1 MITGERRGSN
11 LPAGITETEGI
22 TVAGEPENML
32 VEKADKI
39 GFCFGVKL
47 AVDTLEKLARER
59 GSIETLG
66 AVVHNRQ
73 VLQRLATI
81 GVRMAKNIDDIK
93 GNIVATSSHGVSP
106 QVEEELRARNIEVI
120 STTCPFVNRAQ
131 VAARRLAESGF
142 FVIIYGDADHPEVKG
157 ILGWTRGKG
166 MATLDEKFL
175 DAFDRIPRRL
185 GVLSQ
190 TTQIPAHF
198 TVFIKK
204 LIDAAFIKDAEMRII
219 DTICHDIRERQ
230 AAALKLA
237 DKVDMMLV
245 VGGHQ
250 SANTNHLAELCSDT
264 TETHLIETARE
275 IKFSWLRGKS
285 HIGITAGAST
295 DEQTVDEVLKTLK
308 T

>member
-1 MITGERRGSN
+1 
-11 LPAGITETEGI
+11 
-22 TVAGEPENML
+22 ML

-39 GFCFGVKL
+39 GFCFGVKR

-59 GSIETLG
+59 GGIETLG

-73 VLQRLATI
+73 VLQRLAEI
-81 GVRMAKNIDDIK
+81 GVRVARNVDDIR
-93 GNIVATSSHGVSP
+93 GDIVATSSHGVGP
-106 QVEEELRARNIEVI
+106 QLEEELRARNIEI
-120 STTCPFVNRAQ
+120 INTTCPFVKRAQ

-166 MATLDEKFL
+166 VATLNEKFMGT
-175 DAFDRIPRRL
+175 FDRIPRRL
-185 GVLSQ
+185 GILSQ
-190 TTQIPAHF
+190 TTQVPAHF
-198 TVFIKK
+198 T
-204 LIDAAFIKDAEMRII
+204 AFIKNLVDTAFTRDTEMRVI

-237 DKVDMMLV
+237 DKVDMILV

-250 SANTNHLAELCSDT
+250 SANTNRLAELCSEV
-264 TETHLIETARE
+264 TETHLIETAEE
-275 IKFSWLRGKS
+275 IQPSWLQGKS

-295 DEQTVDEVLKTLK
+295 DEQTVDKILTALET
-308 T
+308 